1 MRLYD
6 KPAHVL
12 HDMLVNKEITSVEL
26 TQDVLSRIDEV
37 EGDVEAYLTITRAEA
52 LAQAEA
58 VDKKIA
64 AGEKISFLEGIP
76 GAIKDN
82 ICTKGVKTTCASK
95 ILEHFVPP
103 YDATVMT
110 KIKEENPVILGK
122 VNMDEFA
129 MGGSTENSAY
139 HVTHNPWNLDC
150 VPGGS
155 SGGSAAA
162 VAAGTAIWALGS
174 DTGGSIRQPASFC
187 GVVGMK
193 PTYGRVSR
201 YGLVAYASSL
211 DQIGPL
217 TRDVTD
223 CAHLLNIIAGHD
235 EMDYTSSAAEV
246 PDYTK
251 ALVEDVKGLKIGLPK
266 EYFVEGMDPEV
277 EQAVRTA
284 IKKYE
289 ELGAEVVEISLPHT
303 EYAIS
308 TYYLIAPAEAATN
321 LERYDGVSYGE
332 RVDGEDLV
340 QMMTNTRDEKFGE
353 EVKRRIMIGNY
364 ALSAGYYDAYYL
376 KALKV
381 RTLVQQ
387 DYTEAF
393 KKVDVIMAPTA
404 PTPAFKIGEMIA
416 DPLQMYLQD
425 VCTVP
430 LNLAGLP
437 GISIPCGKSSKGLPI
452 GLQIIGKPL
461 AEETLIRT
469 AYTYEQS
476 QDYHKQMP
484 ELGGN
489 H

>member
-1 MRLYD
+1 
-6 KPAHVL
+6 
-12 HDMLVNKEITSVEL
+12 MLVNKEITSVEL

-37 EGDVEAYLTITRAEA
+37 EGDVEAYLTITREEA
-52 LAQAEA
+52 LKQAEA

-64 AGEKISFLEGIP
+64 AGEAISFLEGIP

-235 EMDYTSSAAEV
+235 EMDSTSSAAEV

-251 ALVEDVKGLKIGLPK
+251 SLVEDVKGLKIGLPK